1 MEWKEAMNFWIKDC
15 RWELYFNADS
25 ENKRGEKCRRLQA
38 SRQKKPTIPY
48 PDVHTMIIASCST
61 NNFNNVPVMDG
72 ASLLEKHKVSN
83 KLTFSLCRCRLN
95 IINMKSCRMWEII
108 SSTVSPTSTAS
119 CCHILA
125 WRWLLTQNLTAGWE
139 VRTRHSS
146 NVD

>member
-15 RWELYFNADS
+15 RWELHFNADS
-25 ENKRGEKCRRLQA
+25 ESKRGINCERIQA
-38 SRQKKPTIPY
+38 FRQKKPTIPY
-48 PDVHTMIIASCST
+48 PDIHTLIIASCST

-72 ASLLEKHKVSN
+72 ASLLEKHKKSVTSSH
-83 KLTFSLCRCRLN
+83 FHCVCRCRLN

-125 WRWLLTQNLTAGWE
+125 WRWLLTQNLTAGLE
-139 VRTRHSS
+139 VRTRQQ
-146 NVD
+146 